1 MGDYIEGSNP
11 FLSAYL
17 VLNTILYITNK
28 KQNKTKKI
36 TMKKVIS
43 LFALIGLFAF
53 GINSVSFAEE
63 VDSSSMAIE
72 AEMEDS
78 NMAAAPAVVEET
90 PTKTAEAEPAKKTVG
105 IIQQVKQYFIDG
117 GPAFMSLVFL
127 VFLLGLA
134 LSIERI
140 IYLNMSTTNN
150 HKLLAEIDEAMQ
162 SGGVEA
168 AKEVCRNTRGPVA
181 SIFYQGLDRADE
193 GVEAVEKS
201 VINYGSVQA
210 GLLEKNLSW
219 ISLFIATAPMLGFLG
234 TVIGIIQVFD
244 IIEVTGQ
251 TEPVQIAG
259 AMKVA
264 LNTTLAGLVAAIVLQ
279 IFYNYIVSKI
289 DGIVNDMED
298 ASISLVDMVI
308 KNNK

>member
-1 MGDYIEGSNP
+1 
-11 FLSAYL
+11 
-17 VLNTILYITNK
+17 
-28 KQNKTKKI
+28 
-36 TMKKVIS
+36 MKKVIS

-53 GINSVSFAEE
+53 GMNSVSFAEDA
-63 VDSSSMAIE
+63 DSSSMAIE
-72 AEMEDS
+72 TEMEDT
-78 NMAAAPAVVEET
+78 NMVAAPAVVEET
-90 PTKTAEAEPAKKTVG
+90 PAKAEEEEPAKKTVG

>member
-1 MGDYIEGSNP
+1 
-11 FLSAYL
+11 
-17 VLNTILYITNK
+17 
-28 KQNKTKKI
+28 
-36 TMKKVIS
+36 MKKVIT
-43 LFALIGLFAF
+43 LFALIGMFAF
-53 GINSVSFAEE
+53 GMNSSSFAQTDTDTG
-63 VDSSSMAIE
+63 VTV
-72 AEMEDS
+72 
-78 NMAAAPAVVEET
+78 APPTAVVDA
-90 PTKTAEAEPAKKTVG
+90 PEADADAPPVKKSTGVV
-105 IIQQVKQYFIDG
+105 QKVKQYFIDG
-117 GPAFMSLVFL
+117 GPEFMALVFL

-150 HKLLAEIDEAMQ
+150 SKLLNEIEEAMQ
-162 SGGVEA
+162 SGGIEA
-168 AKEVCRNTRGPVA
+168 AKDVCRNTRGPVA

-193 GVEAVEKS
+193 GIEAVEKS

-234 TVIGIIQVFD
+234 TVIGIIEVFN
-244 IIEVTGQ
+244 IIEETGQ

-264 LNTTLAGLVAAIVLQ
+264 LNTTLAGLVAAIILQ

-308 KNNK
+308 KNK

>member
-1 MGDYIEGSNP
+1 
-11 FLSAYL
+11 
-17 VLNTILYITNK
+17 
-28 KQNKTKKI
+28 
-36 TMKKVIS
+36 MKKVIS

-53 GINSVSFAEE
+53 GMNSVSFAEE

-72 AEMEDS
+72 AEMEDTS
-78 NMAAAPAVVEET
+78 MAAAPEVVDET
-90 PTKTAEAEPAKKTVG
+90 PTKVEEDAPAKKTVG

>member
-1 MGDYIEGSNP
+1 
-11 FLSAYL
+11 
-17 VLNTILYITNK
+17 
-28 KQNKTKKI
+28 
-36 TMKKVIS
+36 MKKVIS
-43 LFALIGLFAF
+43 LFALIGLFVFA
-53 GINSVSFAEE
+53 INTVSFAQEP
-63 VDSSSMAIE
+63 VADT
-72 AEMEDS
+72 
-78 NMAAAPAVVEET
+78 NPVT
-90 PTKTAEAEPAKKTVG
+90 NQAEPAPESKPEVKEEGPVVATTNVG
-105 IIQQVKQYFIDG
+105 IIQKIKQYFIDG

-150 HKLLAEIDEAMQ
+150 HRLLNDIEEAME
-162 SGGVEA
+162 SGGIDA
-168 AKEVCRNTRGPVA
+168 AKDVCRNTRGPVA

-234 TVIGIIQVFD
+234 TVIGIIEVFN
-244 IIEVTGQ
+244 IIEITGQ

-279 IFYNYIVSKI
+279 VFYNYIVSKI

-308 KNNK
+308 KHNK

>member
-1 MGDYIEGSNP
+1 
-11 FLSAYL
+11 
-17 VLNTILYITNK
+17 
-28 KQNKTKKI
+28 
-36 TMKKVIS
+36 
-43 LFALIGLFAF
+43 
-53 GINSVSFAEE
+53 VSFAEE

>member
-1 MGDYIEGSNP
+1 
-11 FLSAYL
+11 
-17 VLNTILYITNK
+17 
-28 KQNKTKKI
+28 
-36 TMKKVIS
+36 MKKVIS
-43 LFALIGLFAF
+43 LFALIGLFTIGLNNA
-53 GINSVSFAEE
+53 SFAEQ
-63 VDSSSMAIE
+63 DQPE
-72 AEMEDS
+72 ATTETTD
-78 NMAAAPAVVEET
+78 AAAEETTADPIEETAPAEVEEKT
-90 PTKTAEAEPAKKTVG
+90 EAKAEEGAPTKAKTGIVQTV
-105 IIQQVKQYFIDG
+105 KKYFIDG
-117 GPAFMSLVFL
+117 GPEFMALVFL

-150 HKLLAEIDEAMQ
+150 SKLLNEIEEAMS
-162 SGGVEA
+162 SGGIEA
-168 AKEVCRNTRGPVA
+168 AKDVCRNTRGPVA

-234 TVIGIIQVFD
+234 TVIGIIEVFN
-244 IIEVTGQ
+244 IIEETGQ

-308 KNNK
+308 KSKK

>member
-1 MGDYIEGSNP
+1 
-11 FLSAYL
+11 
-17 VLNTILYITNK
+17 
-28 KQNKTKKI
+28 
-36 TMKKVIS
+36 MKKVIT
-43 LFALIGLFAF
+43 LFALIAMFAF
-53 GINSVSFAEE
+53 GMNSWSFAQTDSTTAVTEIVKEE
-63 VDSSSMAIE
+63 VKE
-72 AEMEDS
+72 E
-78 NMAAAPAVVEET
+78 VEE
-90 PTKTAEAEPAKKTVG
+90 EAPVKKSTGVV
-105 IIQQVKQYFIDG
+105 QKVKQYFIDG
-117 GPAFMSLVFL
+117 GPEFMALVFL

-150 HKLLAEIDEAMQ
+150 SKLLNEIEEAMQ
-162 SGGVEA
+162 SGGIDA
-168 AKEVCRNTRGPVA
+168 AKDVCRNTRGPVA

-193 GVEAVEKS
+193 GIEAVEKS

-234 TVIGIIQVFD
+234 TVIGIIEVFN
-244 IIEVTGQ
+244 IIEETGQ

-264 LNTTLAGLVAAIVLQ
+264 LNTTLAGLVAAIILQ

-298 ASISLVDMVI
+298 ASISLVDIVI
-308 KNNK
+308 KNK

>member
-1 MGDYIEGSNP
+1 
-11 FLSAYL
+11 
-17 VLNTILYITNK
+17 
-28 KQNKTKKI
+28 
-36 TMKKVIS
+36 MKKVIS
-43 LFALIGLFAF
+43 LFTLIILFTF
-53 GINSVSFAEE
+53 GMNSASFADTTS
-63 VDSSSMAIE
+63 DSIAKVE
-72 AEMEDS
+72 AEIAAKAKSDS
-78 NMAAAPAVVEET
+78 ADKLKAEKEIAPKAVNKV
-90 PTKTAEAEPAKKTVG
+90 KVG
-105 IIQQVKQYFIDG
+105 IVQKVKQYFIDG
-117 GPAFMSLVFL
+117 GPEFMALVFL

-140 IYLNMSTTNN
+140 IYLNMSTTDNQ
-150 HKLLAEIDEAMQ
+150 KLLSEVEEAMQ
-162 SGGVEA
+162 SGGIEA
-168 AKEVCRNTRGPVA
+168 AKDVCRNTRGPVA

-201 VINYGSVQA
+201 VVNYGSVQA

-234 TVIGIIQVFD
+234 TIIGIIEVFD
-244 IIEVTGQ
+244 IIEITGQ

-279 IFYNYIVSKI
+279 VFYNYIISKI

>member
-1 MGDYIEGSNP
+1 
-11 FLSAYL
+11 
-17 VLNTILYITNK
+17 
-28 KQNKTKKI
+28 
-36 TMKKVIS
+36 MKKVIS
-43 LFALIGLFAF
+43 LFALIGLFVFA
-53 GINSVSFAEE
+53 INTVSFAQDPVADTNPVAAETAPETETKPDAKVNKEE
-63 VDSSSMAIE
+63 APVV
-72 AEMEDS
+72 
-78 NMAAAPAVVEET
+78 AAT
-90 PTKTAEAEPAKKTVG
+90 NVG
-105 IIQQVKQYFIDG
+105 IIQKIKQYFIDG

-150 HKLLAEIDEAMQ
+150 HRLLNDIEEAME
-162 SGGVEA
+162 SGGIDA
-168 AKEVCRNTRGPVA
+168 AKDVCRNTRGPVA

-234 TVIGIIQVFD
+234 TVIGIIEVFN
-244 IIEVTGQ
+244 IIEITGQ

-279 IFYNYIVSKI
+279 VFYNYIVSKI
-289 DGIVNDMED
+289 DGIVNDME
-298 ASISLVDMVI
+298 
-308 KNNK
+308 

>member
-1 MGDYIEGSNP
+1 M
-11 FLSAYL
+11 
-17 VLNTILYITNK
+17 
-28 KQNKTKKI
+28 KKI
-36 TMKKVIS
+36 IS
-43 LFALIGLFAF
+43 LFALISLFAF
-53 GINSVSFAEE
+53 GMNSVSFAEE
-63 VDSSSMAIE
+63 VDSASMTTEATMEDTSMA
-72 AEMEDS
+72 
-78 NMAAAPAVVEET
+78 
-90 PTKTAEAEPAKKTVG
+90 AEPALVEEKTKPETETDEAPTKKTVG